1 MEFRLED
8 SILSSS
14 LSSILDC
21 SSRNVKVL
29 SVGAGPHIEE
39 GRPVV
44 AMDLSIFWKDALKLW
59 DIAQEGKLFSQ
70 LHSIIKKLTPEVV
83 RDYEHVACAMV
94 HIGIVD
100 TLGRHVSWEDII
112 IKFAKKAAKRKRC
125 WRKLRSQLS
134 SLVAVEKLRQELE
147 EKRRQEAIRAAEKEK
162 EIRASSLAL
171 LRGEIH
177 PTQSSVI
184 KVHESKQQTLSNI
197 TKIAKRKA
205 RDGNASLQEK
215 RLGEVAGVYGS
226 IAAPKGFGEKAVHEK
241 DNSRAKDAKET
252 TTHADGQISDNKAH
266 DSAGEEDTYDEKV
279 AAEEERLKTTVKLID
294 TVEESKGGGG
304 TNDSDDEDV
313 EAKQSEEA
321 MLAFEMAARK
331 AQLKAMKKIAK
342 KRAKAEAQQRA
353 MEEEARLEKNRKEE
367 AEAEESRKKA
377 AAEAE
382 ALEAQRIA
390 QEQAERKEK
399 MRQEAMS
406 GVSEEMAKSD
416 TAESAL
422 PAVRRKDKV
431 VVKKRALMK
440 VKGAAKLIGS
450 LKRSAH
456 ERHANRQPKAA
467 AGKESDNRR
476 DIKEDDATGRNGES
490 LDVEINRQIPKN
502 TRKTGEGH
510 ADRTAKSAAIFLAS
524 PAGKKNRKR

>member
-1 MEFRLED
+1 MEEEARLEK
-8 SILSSS
+8 IRKEEAEAEE
-14 LSSILDC
+14 
-21 SSRNVKVL
+21 SR
-29 SVGAGPHIEE
+29 
-39 GRPVV
+39 
-44 AMDLSIFWKDALKLW
+44 
-59 DIAQEGKLFSQ
+59 
-70 LHSIIKKLTPEVV
+70 
-83 RDYEHVACAMV
+83 
-94 HIGIVD
+94 
-100 TLGRHVSWEDII
+100 
-112 IKFAKKAAKRKRC
+112 KKAAAEAEALEAQRVAQEQAERKV
-125 WRKLRSQLS
+125 KM
-134 SLVAVEKLRQELE
+134 
-147 EKRRQEAIRAAEKEK
+147 RQEAMSGVSEEMAKADTAESALPAVRRKDKVVVKKRALMKVKGAAKL
-162 EIRASSLAL
+162 IGSL
-171 LRGEIH
+171 
-177 PTQSSVI
+177 
-184 KVHESKQQTLSNI
+184 KQ
-197 TKIAKRKA
+197 RKA
-205 RDGNASLQEK
+205 TKLG
-215 RLGEVAGVYGS
+215 LGEVAGVYGS

-241 DNSRAKDAKET
+241 VNSRAKDAKET
-252 TTHADGQISDNKAH
+252 TTHADGQVSDNKAH
-266 DSAGEEDTYDEKV
+266 DSAGKEDTYDEKV
-279 AAEEERLKTTVKLID
+279 AAEEEHLKTTVKLID

-353 MEEEARLEKNRKEE
+353 MEEEARLEKIRKEE

-382 ALEAQRIA
+382 ALEAQRVA

-450 LKRSAH
+450 LKQR
-456 ERHANRQPKAA
+456 KAT
-467 AGKESDNRR
+467 K
-476 DIKEDDATGRNGES
+476 
-490 LDVEINRQIPKN
+490 
-502 TRKTGEGH
+502 
-510 ADRTAKSAAIFLAS
+510 
-524 PAGKKNRKR
+524 

>member
-1 MEFRLED
+1 M
-8 SILSSS
+8 
-14 LSSILDC
+14 
-21 SSRNVKVL
+21 
-29 SVGAGPHIEE
+29 G
-39 GRPVV
+39 
-44 AMDLSIFWKDALKLW
+44 
-59 DIAQEGKLFSQ
+59 
-70 LHSIIKKLTPEVV
+70 
-83 RDYEHVACAMV
+83 
-94 HIGIVD
+94 
-100 TLGRHVSWEDII
+100 
-112 IKFAKKAAKRKRC
+112 
-125 WRKLRSQLS
+125 
-134 SLVAVEKLRQELE
+134 
-147 EKRRQEAIRAAEKEK
+147 
-162 EIRASSLAL
+162 
-171 LRGEIH
+171 
-177 PTQSSVI
+177 
-184 KVHESKQQTLSNI
+184 
-197 TKIAKRKA
+197 
-205 RDGNASLQEK
+205 
-215 RLGEVAGVYGS
+215 
-226 IAAPKGFGEKAVHEK
+226 
-241 DNSRAKDAKET
+241 
-252 TTHADGQISDNKAH
+252 
-266 DSAGEEDTYDEKV
+266 
-279 AAEEERLKTTVKLID
+279 

-382 ALEAQRIA
+382 ALEAQRVA

-450 LKRSAH
+450 LKQRKATKLGLGEVAGVYGSIAAPKGFGEKAVHEKDNSRAKDAKETTTHADGQISDNKAHDSTGKEDTYDEKVAAEEERLKTTVKLIDTVEESKGGGGTNDSDDEDVEAKQSEEAMLAFEMAARKAQLNAMKKIAKKTREGRSTTASYGGGSAFRKKSKRRSRSRRI
-456 ERHANRQPKAA
+456 EKKAA
-467 AGKESDNRR
+467 AEA
-476 DIKEDDATGRNGES
+476 EALE
-490 LDVEINRQIPKN
+490 
-502 TRKTGEGH
+502 
-510 ADRTAKSAAIFLAS
+510 
-524 PAGKKNRKR
+524 

>member
-1 MEFRLED
+1 MGTVEESKGGGGTNDSDDED
-8 SILSSS
+8 VEAKQS
-14 LSSILDC
+14 
-21 SSRNVKVL
+21 
-29 SVGAGPHIEE
+29 EE
-39 GRPVV
+39 
-44 AMDLSIFWKDALKLW
+44 AMLAF
-59 DIAQEGKLFSQ
+59 EM
-70 LHSIIKKLTPEVV
+70 T
-83 RDYEHVACAMV
+83 
-94 HIGIVD
+94 
-100 TLGRHVSWEDII
+100 
-112 IKFAKKAAKRKRC
+112 AKKAQLKAMKKIAKKRAKAEAQQRAMEEEARLEKNRKEEAEAEES
-125 WRKLRSQLS
+125 RKKAAAEAEALEAQR
-134 SLVAVEKLRQELE
+134 VAQEQAERKEKM
-147 EKRRQEAIRAAEKEK
+147 RQEAMSGVSEEMAKSDTAESALPAVRRKDKVVVKKRALMKVKGAAKL
-162 EIRASSLAL
+162 IGSL
-171 LRGEIH
+171 
-177 PTQSSVI
+177 
-184 KVHESKQQTLSNI
+184 KQ
-197 TKIAKRKA
+197 RKA
-205 RDGNASLQEK
+205 TKLG
-215 RLGEVAGVYGS
+215 LGEVAGVYGS
-226 IAAPKGFGEKAVHEK
+226 IAAPKGFGEKAVHGK

-266 DSAGEEDTYDEKV
+266 DSTGKEDTYDEKV